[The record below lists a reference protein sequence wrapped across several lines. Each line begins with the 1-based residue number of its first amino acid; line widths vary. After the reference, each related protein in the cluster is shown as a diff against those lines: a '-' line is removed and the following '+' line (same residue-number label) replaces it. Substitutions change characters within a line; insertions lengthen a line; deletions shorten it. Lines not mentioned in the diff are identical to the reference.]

1 MDEDEAMT
9 TTQDFTRLAQFAA
22 NPPGP
27 LGWTAPIRRQ
37 AQAAFDLIESLK
49 FDLAEARTDLSNAK
63 SMIAAYEM
71 GRAAQ
76 TTQPDDPFD
85 LVPEAGQVYR

>member
-37 AQAAFDLIESLK
+37 AQAA
-49 FDLAEARTDLSNAK
+49 LAGLDRME
-63 SMIAAYEM
+63 
-71 GRAAQ
+71 Q
-76 TTQPDDPFD
+76 DDRRYSHD
-85 LVPEAGQVYR
+85 TGAERVGWA